1 MCMRSSLRVA
11 FTLHQRRLNRL
22 MASPRVVRARQTE
35 RLLAADLQAC
45 GAPDARAVAASAA
58 GRDILGVPGVAI
70 EVKARANLDIRAA
83 LRQAARNSDGDL
95 PLVVVRC
102 NGQGQLHIDDWV
114 TLTYWGDMKQ
124 LLKEAGYLA

>member
-1 MCMRSSLRVA
+1 
-11 FTLHQRRLNRL
+11 

-45 GAPDARAVAASAA
+45 GAPDARAVAASVA
-58 GRDILGVPGVAI
+58 GRDILGVPGLAI
-70 EVKARANLDIRAA
+70 EVKARTNLDMRAA

-114 TLTYWGDMKQ
+114 TLIYWGDMKQ